1 MEQFSS
7 ISLEQ
12 KWRTAILSS
21 PPRWTRGNPKSY
33 INSLT
38 IPKPPT
44 DKPYSYRVMKGDED
58 LGIRPTYE
66 RDPDGSQRV
75 NLLEYHRGYGIPDR
89 IRIQVYAVDEV
100 GSTEMI
106 AEWPGNN

>member
-7 ISLEQ
+7 VSLEQ
-12 KWRTAILSS
+12 KWRAAILSS

-75 NLLEYHRGYGIPDR
+75 NLLEYNRGYGIPDR